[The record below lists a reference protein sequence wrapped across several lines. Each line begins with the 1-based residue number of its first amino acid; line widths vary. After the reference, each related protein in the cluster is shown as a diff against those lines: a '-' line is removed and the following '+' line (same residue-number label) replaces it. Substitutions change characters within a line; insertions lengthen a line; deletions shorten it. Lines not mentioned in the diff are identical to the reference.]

1 MKNLKKTLLMASMFT
16 GSLAIA
22 DNSQYDTDDKLRDAW
37 IDGKVESA
45 LLVNRHLN
53 NFTIDTD
60 VVNNVVFL
68 SGTVKSD
75 VDKELAEAI
84 AKSIKGVDSVD
95 NKLMVKKETEFKK
108 QQYRNDDDRSFGTW
122 YDDSTITASIKSQFL
137 WNGEVDGLDINV
149 NTRHGEVTLEG
160 ETDSS
165 AASNLAE
172 QIAKNTTGVTKV
184 TNKLTVVKN
193 S

>member
-1 MKNLKKTLLMASMFT
+1 
-16 GSLAIA
+16 
-22 DNSQYDTDDKLRDAW
+22 
-37 IDGKVESA
+37 
-45 LLVNRHLN
+45 
-53 NFTIDTD
+53 
-60 VVNNVVFL
+60 
-68 SGTVKSD
+68 
-75 VDKELAEAI
+75 
-84 AKSIKGVDSVD
+84 
-95 NKLMVKKETEFKK
+95 MVKKETEFKK